1 MNAPSG
7 SRAPSERF
15 LQESRTIVQN
25 MLVNVPGMHSVLLAS
40 TDGFELASAYKG
52 NGLAGGKVAA
62 VSSSILALVEAFVGE
77 IGLNGCHSM
86 SLEAENGKAFIAS
99 IAAPHHPMVLVIIT
113 NYNVLIGQ
121 VFHTIRETTG
131 RLIELDRQLG

>member
-1 MNAPSG
+1 MNASAG
-7 SRAPSERF
+7 SRTPSEAF
-15 LQESRTIVQN
+15 LREARSEVQR
-25 MLVNVPGMHSVLLAS
+25 MLVNVQGMHSVLLSS

-52 NGLAGGKVAA
+52 SSLAGGKIAA

-77 IGLNGCHSM
+77 IDLKGCQSM

-99 IAAPHHPMVLVIIT
+99 IPAPHHPMVLVIIT

-121 VFHTIRETTG
+121 VFHTIRDTSQ
-131 RLIELDRQLG
+131 RLIELDRRFG